1 MAPGNYGIYVWL
13 PTFRAAR
20 LIFVPKFV
28 FGASPET
35 GDMGFSCFFWLVNL
49 PMRSS
54 TFNVFG
60 LATRRGAVGRYAEFL
75 QAPTLHAGL
84 YELEAGSEDKQQPHD
99 DDEIYYVISGRAS
112 FFVEENSR
120 PVQPGDVIYVAA
132 GEAHRFEDI
141 EEDLKLLVVF
151 GPPARGVPPD

>member
-1 MAPGNYGIYVWL
+1 
-13 PTFRAAR
+13 
-20 LIFVPKFV
+20 
-28 FGASPET
+28 
-35 GDMGFSCFFWLVNL
+35 
-49 PMRSS
+49 MRSA

-60 LATRRGAVGRYAEFL
+60 LATRRRAVGRYAEFL

-84 YELEAGSEDKQQPHD
+84 YELESGAEDHQKPHD

-112 FFVEENSR
+112 FNVEGASR

-132 GEAHRFEDI
+132 GEEHRFEEI

-151 GPPARGVPPD
+151 GPAARDVHPD